1 MYISKILI
9 ENFRSFEKTEVDFH
23 EGINVLI
30 GHNNSGKSNLL
41 AAMALIFDNT
51 VNRQLE
57 VDDFYNGINVDELKN
72 SAPKIKITVIISQS
86 KNEDLMGDELV
97 TVSNWL
103 TTLEEPYTAQV
114 QYEYFLPL
122 GEEEN
127 YKKRVSGLSEA
138 KEIWRI
144 IKNEYIRYYTYK
156 IWAGNPDNQ
165 VVVDSENLRKFD
177 YQFLNAIRDVERDM
191 FSGRNTLLKRVI
203 DFFIDYEIKSDRR
216 LDEEQQAKKIKERK
230 DEFAEKARQIVDK
243 LHERLKAGNTEIL
256 SYAKDIGASFDKSEP
271 NFEGELTESEIYSI
285 LHLIIKQE
293 TGMTLP
299 IDKNGLGYNNLI
311 FMSLLLA
318 KMQVDADGKYLGSNA
333 KVCWLSRN
341 QKLICIQQCR
351 INL

>member
-114 QYEYFLPL
+114 
-122 GEEEN
+122 
-127 YKKRVSGLSEA
+127 
-138 KEIWRI
+138 
-144 IKNEYIRYYTYK
+144 
-156 IWAGNPDNQ
+156 
-165 VVVDSENLRKFD
+165 
-177 YQFLNAIRDVERDM
+177 
-191 FSGRNTLLKRVI
+191 
-203 DFFIDYEIKSDRR
+203 
-216 LDEEQQAKKIKERK
+216 
-230 DEFAEKARQIVDK
+230 
-243 LHERLKAGNTEIL
+243 
-256 SYAKDIGASFDKSEP
+256 
-271 NFEGELTESEIYSI
+271 
-285 LHLIIKQE
+285 
-293 TGMTLP
+293 
-299 IDKNGLGYNNLI
+299 
-311 FMSLLLA
+311 
-318 KMQVDADGKYLGSNA
+318 
-333 KVCWLSRN
+333 
-341 QKLICIQQCR
+341 
-351 INL
+351 

>member
-165 VVVDSENLRKFD
+165 
-177 YQFLNAIRDVERDM
+177 
-191 FSGRNTLLKRVI
+191 G
-203 DFFIDYEIKSDRR
+203 
-216 LDEEQQAKKIKERK
+216 
-230 DEFAEKARQIVDK
+230 
-243 LHERLKAGNTEIL
+243 
-256 SYAKDIGASFDKSEP
+256 
-271 NFEGELTESEIYSI
+271 
-285 LHLIIKQE
+285 
-293 TGMTLP
+293 
-299 IDKNGLGYNNLI
+299 
-311 FMSLLLA
+311 
-318 KMQVDADGKYLGSNA
+318 
-333 KVCWLSRN
+333 W
-341 QKLICIQQCR
+341 
-351 INL
+351 